1 MGRMENQN
9 RQETA
14 GAEGNEG
21 GAGSAGGGRTAK
33 GGVDARRVLRLVR
46 TVRQAR
52 QYAPEPVPD
61 EVLGELLEVAR
72 WTGSSRN
79 TQPWH
84 FVVVRDKER
93 LRQISAIRTPI
104 NWVAEAPLGIAIV
117 LDGANP
123 MSEAY
128 DEGRV
133 TERLLIAAR
142 ARGLGGGVAWF
153 GDESQ
158 QATAK
163 ELLGIPKE
171 RTARQIVAIGRPVSV
186 KDPRP
191 TRATPG
197 RKPLAEVV
205 SWEKFGVARSE

>member
-1 MGRMENQN
+1 MEQVPSKVT
-9 RQETA
+9 E
-14 GAEGNEG
+14 
-21 GAGSAGGGRTAK
+21 
-33 GGVDARRVLRLVR
+33 LVR

-52 QYAPEPVPD
+52 QYKPDPVPAD
-61 EVLGELLEVAR
+61 ALAELLEVAR

-84 FVVVRDKER
+84 FVVVDDKEQ
-93 LRQISAIRTPI
+93 LRKISQLRAPI

-117 LDGANP
+117 LNGENEA
-123 MSEAY
+123 SEAY

-142 ARGLGGGVAWF
+142 SLGLGGGVAWY

-158 QATAK
+158 RAEGK
-163 ELLGIPKE
+163 RILGIPQEKA
-171 RTARQIVAIGRPVSV
+171 ARSVVVLGYPVST

-191 TRATPG
+191 NRATPG
-197 RKPLAEVV
+197 RKPLSEIV
-205 SWEKFGVARSE
+205 SYNRWGQQR